1 MKRRLVLVVW
11 GCSVFLTLIIQ
22 SSLGDPV
29 RALSIDC
36 LIWLRDRISGHEQ
49 YEQNPSI
56 SIIAID
62 EATYQTPPFRG
73 TPRVAW
79 SGYLAE
85 VIQAL
90 LNAGATVVGFDIV
103 FPTSLDSRLPGID
116 RALLHALRE
125 GSLEGRVVLGEIL
138 HGQERIQPHFGY
150 RAVVDFEQNIRPLD
164 VILDPDGV
172 VRRMPLSL
180 TTSTTDGRLEVMPSM
195 ALELA
200 HRHGEKSRAEEADSQ
215 PSMSEHLSQR
225 QDSIINLHRRNI
237 DIPTYSLADLYYCA
251 DMGNMD
257 YFASHFSNKIVMIGS
272 VLDVEDQVLTSA
284 RFILPDSNRQ
294 SVDNCIAHTSS
305 KTSVGSRRPTMPG
318 VYLHAAMVQNLLND
332 DVIHP
337 PSPIVHGILTLLA
350 VGGLMTIGVTLQPIA
365 SLSLLILANT
375 AITLGASLAFA
386 FNILFFFLIPVTG
399 SIIGYAAGLSLQIL
413 IVERRRRRIRDA
425 FNQLLPASVV
435 EQLIDRNE
443 FPSGGGK
450 LVTCTVLLTDIEN
463 YTGLAE
469 QLKPDELVDVL
480 NQVNQALGD
489 VIEQNNGIVSW
500 HAGDSLLALFG
511 APIECTDHPT
521 LGVKAALEC
530 VEQVNALTIPQLR
543 DRDINLRIRLG
554 VSTGEVLVGYIGS
567 SRQLTYSAIGDHV
580 NIASRLEGLNKVYGT
595 SVLVNESTYL
605 AARHNFD
612 WHEVDRTLVRGRKN
626 SIRIF
631 EPHQKDLEAYWAER
645 TPESSHYKGPSPAVQ
660 PSALLRL
667 KT

>member
-1 MKRRLVLVVW
+1 MKRRLVIVVW
-11 GCSVFLTLIIQ
+11 GCSVFLTLIVQ

-36 LIWLRDRISGHEQ
+36 LIWLRDRISIHDQ
-49 YEQNPSI
+49 YKQDPPI

-90 LNAGATVVGFDIV
+90 LDAGATVVGFDIV
-103 FPTSLDSRLPGID
+103 FPTSLDSQLPGID
-116 RALLHALRE
+116 RTLLHTLRD
-125 GSLEGRVVLGEIL
+125 GSREGRVVLGEIL
-138 HGQERIQPHFGY
+138 HGQERIQPHYGY
-150 RAVVDFEQNIRPLD
+150 RAVVDFEENIRPLD
-164 VILDPDGV
+164 VFLDPDGV

-180 TTSTTDGRLEVMPSM
+180 TTRAADGRLEVMPSM

-200 HRHGEKSRAEEADSQ
+200 HRHGRKSDSDNAGSL
-215 PSMSEHLSQR
+215 PSILDHLNQR
-225 QDSIINLHRRNI
+225 RDSIINLHRYNV

-251 DMGNMD
+251 DMGKAD
-257 YFASHFSNKIVMIGS
+257 YFSSHFSNKIVMIGS

-294 SVDNCIAHTSS
+294 SADNCIVNTSRR
-305 KTSVGSRRPTMPG
+305 TALGSSRPTMPG
-318 VYLHAAMVQNLLND
+318 VYLHAAMVQNLLNGD
-332 DVIHP
+332 IIQT
-337 PSPIVHGILTLLA
+337 PSPITHGVLTLLA
-350 VGGLMTIGVTLQPIA
+350 VGGLMTIGVTLQPVA
-365 SLSLLILANT
+365 SLSLLTVINI
-375 AITLGASLAFA
+375 AITVGASLAFA
-386 FNILFFFLIPVTG
+386 FNFLFFFLIPATG

-413 IVERRRRRIRDA
+413 IVERRRQRIRDA
-425 FNQLLPASVV
+425 FNHLLPASVV

-443 FPSGGGK
+443 FPSGGGR
-450 LVTCTVLLTDIEN
+450 LVTCTVLLTDLEN

-480 NQVNQALGD
+480 NQVNQVLGD
-489 VIEQNNGIVSW
+489 VIERHGGIVSW

-511 APIECTDHPT
+511 APIECPDHAT
-521 LGVKAALEC
+521 LGVRAAIEC
-530 VEQVNALTIPQLR
+530 NAKVRALTIPQLC
-543 DRDINLRIRLG
+543 DRDITLRIRLG

-567 SRQLTYSAIGDHV
+567 NRQLTYSAIGDHV

-605 AARHNFD
+605 AARNDFD
-612 WHEVDRTLVRGRKN
+612 WQEIDRTLVRGRK
-626 SIRIF
+626 SRIRIF
-631 EPHQKDLEAYWAER
+631 EPRQMDEQGHWVEFIPKNDDLPGRHHQQTDPR
-645 TPESSHYKGPSPAVQ
+645 PCGN
-660 PSALLRL
+660 
-667 KT
+667 